1 MRPTEG
7 HDAPVSCATATRDG
21 RLLASG
27 GYDRRIL
34 VWDAASGTVL
44 RELRGHAG
52 LVNAVDWADDG
63 RLLAS
68 ASSDHTARLWD
79 ARSGGELAILSGHG
93 DDVNDVRISPDGHR
107 VATASFDGRVRVFTR
122 DGACRLVAAHHRSDV
137 NGVAWFPDGRR
148 LAAASD
154 DGTVSIF
161 DADTGRLR
169 RVLAGHTDW
178 VDHVAVHPDGGL
190 VASASLDGSVGVW
203 SSVTGARVAT
213 LAHATCV
220 VKDVAFSPDGAR
232 LAASSYDGR
241 VRVYETKAFSV
252 VEDHFA
258 ENLWNRTLAWT
269 ERGWLTGSF
278 GGGPVL
284 LGAQGVRRFGPAAT
298 SGLNGFALS
307 PSGMQAIVSC
317 DDGKLYELDLVRR
330 DVMRVLGSHAG
341 AVLCAAYSP
350 DGRFVASG
358 SWDHTVRVWDRA
370 TGRCAARWSGL
381 GEPVNVLCWSADG
394 ARLWLGMFNGEI
406 AIWEPGADAVEIVD
420 AHEGSV
426 KSLAR
431 AGERVAS
438 VGRDGCVRLQGPNV
452 DAGFRAGDS
461 ILNGVALSEKGET
474 VATVSRRNGV
484 ELWSASGVPL
494 ASFRGHR
501 CSAKTVAFS
510 PDGELVAAG
519 YYDGALALWS
529 PETGVAR
536 VEHIADASI
545 SQVAFSGRE
554 ILVSTWD
561 ARGTLSF
568 VDPRGGVVA
577 QVSVAA

>member
-1 MRPTEG
+1 MRAIEG
-7 HDAPVSCATATRDG
+7 HRSPVSCVTATRDG

-34 VWDAASGTVL
+34 LWDAASGAVV
-44 RELRGHAG
+44 RELRGHTS

-79 ARSGGELAILSGHG
+79 ARTGGELAVLSGHT
-93 DDVNDVRISPDGHR
+93 DDVNDVKISPDGHR
-107 VATASFDGRVRVFTR
+107 IATASFDGSVRVFTR
-122 DGACRLVAAHHRSDV
+122 AGACTLVSAHHRSDV

-169 RVLAGHTDW
+169 RLLAGHTDW
-178 VDHVAVHPDGGL
+178 VDHVAVHPDGLL

-203 SSVTGARVAT
+203 SAASGARVAT
-213 LAHATCV
+213 LSDATCV
-220 VKDVAFSPDGAR
+220 VKDVAFSPDGSR
-232 LAASSYDGR
+232 LAATSYDGR
-241 VRVYETKAFSV
+241 VRVYETNGFGV

-269 ERGWLTGSF
+269 EQGWITGSF
-278 GGGPVL
+278 GGGPVI
-284 LGAQGVRRFGPAAT
+284 LGADGVRRLGPATT

-307 PSGMQAIVSC
+307 PSGMQAVVCC

-358 SWDHTVRVWDRA
+358 SWDRTVRVWDRA
-370 TGRCAARWSGL
+370 TGQCSALWSGL
-381 GEPVNVLCWSADG
+381 GEPINALCWSADG
-394 ARLWLGMFNGEI
+394 AQLWLGMFNGEV
-406 AIWEPGADAVEIVD
+406 AIWEPGSDALTIVD

-426 KSLAR
+426 KSLSR
-431 AGERVAS
+431 AGDRVAS
-438 VGRDGCVRLQGPNV
+438 VGRDGCVRLAGPNL
-452 DAGFRAGDS
+452 DARFRAGES

-484 ELWSASGVPL
+484 ELWSAAGTRLS
-494 ASFRGHR
+494 SFRGHR

-510 PDGELVAAG
+510 PDDELVAAG

-554 ILVSTWD
+554 LLVSTWD

-568 VDPRGGVVA
+568 VDPREGVVA
-577 QVSVAA
+577 RVSVAA